1 MRCAFDQNI
10 LEAAHGCHSLLV
22 SGTFDKILQGGSG
35 MGGRSSTSRATRL
48 VFGQAPL
55 IAVLLISSLVGAYGD
70 EGGEAALM
78 LGFYAWSAHSLCTIY
93 ALTQWG
99 GLWKAY
105 AAASLVA
112 AVALDA
118 GTPLSALVKM
128 VRILVA
134 DRAFG

>member
-1 MRCAFDQNI
+1 MPLKAP
-10 LEAAHGCHSLLV
+10 LAAIS
-22 SGTFDKILQGGSG
+22 SFQRRDRRASKGGNN
-35 MGGRSSTSRATRL
+35 MGDRSSTSMMTRL

-55 IAVLLISSLVGAYGD
+55 IAVLCISSLVGAYGD

-93 ALTQWG
+93 ALTNWG

-112 AVALDA
+112 TVGLDTA
-118 GTPLSALVKM
+118 TPLSALVKM
-128 VRILVA
+128 VRILAA
-134 DRAFG
+134 DNAFG